1 MYRLYTGLGYIG
13 DIPVYTGLGY
23 IGDIAVYGLG
33 YIALESGVCS
43 LGRIQGIYRG

>member
-1 MYRLYTGLGYIG
+1 VYRLYTGLGYIG

-33 YIALESGVCS
+33 YIP
-43 LGRIQGIYRG
+43 RNQGYVA